1 MDQKK
6 EIITVIRPISRWEV
20 LDVRQMFAF
29 RDLLFAF
36 GNRDIKLRY
45 RQTALG
51 VAWVLLQP
59 ILASVVMSFVFNRV
73 ARLEAPDGLPYFVFS
88 YAGMMGWNLFNTT
101 LIKASG
107 SLVLNTHLVSKVYF
121 PKALIP
127 LSSAFSNLLDFGVAF
142 LLLLILL
149 PIFGVAITWQIL
161 LTPVWMFF
169 FLLASLGIGLYSSAL
184 MVTYRDVQ
192 YVLPVLMNL
201 IFYAT
206 PIAYGLNA
214 VPGNLTSV
222 LSLNPLTGL
231 LEGLRWSLLGTSEL
245 NTTAIAYGVVV
256 SVLMFIGGALLFG
269 RSERRFAD
277 VI

>member
-6 EIITVIRPISRWEV
+6 AIITVIRPISRWEV
-20 LDVRQMFAF
+20 LDVRQIFAF

-51 VAWVLLQP
+51 AAWVLLQP
-59 ILASVVMSFVFNRV
+59 ILASIVMSFVFNRV
-73 ARLEAPDGLPYFVFS
+73 ARLEAPNGLPYFVFA

-107 SLVLNTHLVSKVYF
+107 SLVLNTTLVSKIYF
-121 PKALIP
+121 PKALLP
-127 LSSAFSNLLDFGVAF
+127 LSSAFSNILDFGVAL

-161 LTPVWMFF
+161 LTPVWIFF
-169 FLLASLGIGLYSSAL
+169 LLLASLGIGIYSSAL

-201 IFYAT
+201 VFYAT

-214 VPGNLTSV
+214 VPSSLTSII
-222 LSLNPLTGL
+222 SLNPLTGL
-231 LEGLRWSLLGTSEL
+231 LEGLRWSLLGTSDL
-245 NTTAIAYGVVV
+245 NTNAIVYGIVV
-256 SVLMFIGGALLFG
+256 SILMFIGGALLFG
-269 RSERRFAD
+269 RVERRFAD